1 MATEPHTS
9 DAASGGAD
17 DELTGALERG
27 EFFLLFQPTID
38 LETDAVVG
46 AEVLLRWKPPTG
58 DVVTPDVFL
67 PRLEANGLIIPVGA
81 WVLRTACS
89 RGARW
94 HAKGHRFSV
103 SVNLSPSQLAPELPP
118 VVSDAIDDSGF
129 DPHHLI
135 LEFPGKSLVT
145 GEASPELLGDLRSI
159 GVRLAVDDFGADA
172 DVVALLQHDHVIDVV
187 KIDRDVVQGLSSTEG
202 GDRVRELIE
211 LGRSLHVQTVAQGIE
226 DDDLRLELQGA
237 HVDVGQ
243 GFLFS
248 RPHTES
254 EIDRFLE
261 DYAIFSGRP
270 L

>member
-9 DAASGGAD
+9 DATPDGVGA
-17 DELTGALERG
+17 ELVGALERD

-46 AEVLLRWKPPTG
+46 AEVLLRWRSPRR
-58 DVVTPDVFL
+58 DVVAPDVFL
-67 PRLEANGLIIPVGA
+67 PQLEASGLIVPVGS

-103 SVNLSPSQLAPELPP
+103 SVNLSPSQLVPDLPS
-118 VVSDAIDDSGF
+118 VVAGAIDDSGF

-135 LEFPGKSLVT
+135 LEFPGKTLVT
-145 GEASPELLGDLRSI
+145 GAASPELLADLRSV
-159 GVRLAVDDFGADA
+159 GVRLAIDDFGVDP
-172 DVVALLQHDHVIDVV
+172 DVSALLGRDHLIDVV
-187 KIDRDVVQGLSSTEG
+187 KIDRDVVQGLSSSEG

-211 LGRSLHVQTVAQGIE
+211 LGRSLHVQVVAQGIE
-226 DDDLRLELQGA
+226 DDDLRLRLQVA
-237 HVDVGQ
+237 HVDAGQ